1 MNKQKAEKTER
12 NIILL
17 LVVASM
23 IGSAYVMT
31 KVSPLLKEAAE
42 KQKQNQA

>member
-1 MNKQKAEKTER
+1 MNKQKSEKTER

-17 LVVASM
+17 LVVASL

-42 KQKQNQA
+42 KQKQA

>member
-1 MNKQKAEKTER
+1 MAKTKNEKIER
-12 NIILL
+12 NIILIL
-17 LVVASM
+17 TIASL

-42 KQKQNQA
+42 KQKQA

>member
-31 KVSPLLKEAAE
+31 KVSPLLKELE
-42 KQKQNQA
+42 KQKQA